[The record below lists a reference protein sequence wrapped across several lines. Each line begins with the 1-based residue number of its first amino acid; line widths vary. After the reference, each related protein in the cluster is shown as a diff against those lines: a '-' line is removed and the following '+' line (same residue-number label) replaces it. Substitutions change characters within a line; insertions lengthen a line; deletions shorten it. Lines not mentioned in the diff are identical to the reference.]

1 MAFGIS
7 GDASRPRMV
16 DSDVTIVYYDSQ
28 DKRAKVS
35 DYFITAKSQCAPQS
49 NSGACPDI
57 KIPGG
62 RDDSQLVS
70 WGFADGILRVAYKR
84 PLSTGDS
91 ADQVFFVDSAVT
103 TVSAVGPLN
112 SRREAAYHNIAFT
125 RSHQTDSRIFFN
137 RVLPQRNCKP
147 FVNASDPVKESLKAS
162 DAWEQSIIENEHVF
176 RAQIG
181 PAGGTKG
188 YTAITGEQSWGIA
201 WWINGLLIPEIHV
214 RRGENYTFIVE
225 GGNDPGRQARYHPLY
240 ITNNREGGGGQ
251 DPSSLNT
258 PNHQVYAGIDFRS
271 GRPDPSPGA
280 GRYCEYKHK
289 TIDFAESVHSVEE
302 YKTTLFLDCEDG
314 NFATFTWTPDD
325 KTPDTVYY
333 QVMSFLF
340 LYRTK

>member
-7 GDASRPRMV
+7 GDSERPRMV

-28 DKRAKVS
+28 DKRAKVV

-70 WGFADGILRVAYKR
+70 WSFADGILRVAFKR

-91 ADQVFFVDSAVT
+91 TADKTLFVDAPVT

-112 SRREAAYHNIAFT
+112 SRKEVAYHNIAFT
-125 RSHQTDSRIFFN
+125 RAHQRDSRIFFN
-137 RVLPQRNCKP
+137 RVIPVRNCKP
-147 FVNASDPVKESLKAS
+147 FVNASDPVKEALEAKRG
-162 DAWEQSIIENEHVF
+162 WEPSVIENEHVF

-201 WWINGLLIPEIHV
+201 WWINGLLIPEIYV
-214 RRGENYTFIVE
+214 KRGENYTFIVE
-225 GGNDPGRQARYHPLY
+225 GGNDPGRQARFHPLY

-251 DPSSLNT
+251 DITQLNT

-280 GRYCEYKHK
+280 GRYCEWKHK
-289 TIDFAESVHSVEE
+289 TVDVAESVHSLEE
-302 YKTTLFLDCEDG
+302 YKTTLFLDCEEG
-314 NFATFTWTPDD
+314 NFASFIWTPDQH
-325 KTPDTVYY
+325 TPDTVYY
-333 QVMSFLF
+333 QVSYSM
-340 LYRTK
+340 